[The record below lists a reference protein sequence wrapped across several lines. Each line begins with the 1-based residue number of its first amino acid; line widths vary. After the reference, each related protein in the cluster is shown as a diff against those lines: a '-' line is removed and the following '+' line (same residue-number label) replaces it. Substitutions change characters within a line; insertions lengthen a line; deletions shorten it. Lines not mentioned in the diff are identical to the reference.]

1 MTPKNG
7 SQPEPIWLGPGR
19 PRRGELSVLKK
30 IGITKKLSMQA
41 QALASMPEPMRE
53 DVIAGR
59 MSLTAAVECYL
70 LAKRLVRE
78 GHEL

>member
-1 MTPKNG
+1 
-7 SQPEPIWLGPGR
+7 
-19 PRRGELSVLKK
+19 VLKK